1 MSKKIRAGFIGLG
14 NQGGAIAERMLSQ
27 GVDLRVWARRPET
40 MEAFAKLGAKTAP
53 TPAAL
58 ASECDLVGV
67 CVINDKDV
75 REVILGENGVLAGMK
90 PGGVIAVHATVPP
103 ECVTDLEPLCRA
115 KGVLLLDAPV
125 SGGPEGAA
133 AGTMTVMVGGE
144 ASTLAIAQST
154 FDTFATKVPHL
165 GPVGSGQ
172 MVKLLNNNLC
182 YANVAMSISA
192 LEVAERLGMNVDRVG
207 EVMLGSSGTS
217 RGLRL
222 VTDEVTLRKASGPT
236 SNVRKDI
243 NCFLDVLKKFEVND
257 ALVAKMSASAADSI
271 DAFAAKRL

>member
-27 GVDLRVWARRPET
+27 GVDLRVWARRPEA
-40 MEAFAKLGAKTAP
+40 MEPFVRLGAKTAP

-58 ASECDLVGV
+58 AAECDLVGV

-75 REVILGENGVLAGMK
+75 RDVILGENGLLAGMK

-103 ECVTDLEPLCRA
+103 ESVTELEPYCRE

-144 ASTLAIAQST
+144 AATLAIAQPV
-154 FDTFATKVPHL
+154 FETFATKIPHL
-165 GPVGSGQ
+165 GPLGSGQ

-192 LEVAERLGMNVDRVG
+192 LEVAERLGMDVDRVG
-207 EVMLGSSGTS
+207 EVMNGSSGSS
-217 RGLRL
+217 RALRL
-222 VTDEVTLRKASGPT
+222 VTDEVTLRKASGPS

-243 NCFLDVLKKFEVND
+243 NCFLDVLRKFDVKG
-257 ALVAKMSASAADSI
+257 ALVAEMSASAPDRI